1 MPCCPP
7 GNIKDFHRHLPDVP
21 NLEKVMLTFQI
32 LQTRSL
38 INLPKAGKVAELRPK
53 PPSFSGYDSRST
65 PNAFAEH

>member
-1 MPCCPP
+1 
-7 GNIKDFHRHLPDVP
+7 
-21 NLEKVMLTFQI
+21 MLTFQI